1 VVHIVSSRAPTCR
14 ILSNMNPKSRLRDVL
29 VMIVFVLVALGLA
42 FAGYARLRT
51 GQDARAAHPKTTR

>member
-1 VVHIVSSRAPTCR
+1 
-14 ILSNMNPKSRLRDVL
+14 LDGKSRRRDVL

-51 GQDARAAHPKTTR
+51 GQDARAAHSKTTR

>member
-1 VVHIVSSRAPTCR
+1 
-14 ILSNMNPKSRLRDVL
+14 MNPKSRRRDVL

-51 GQDARAAHPKTTR
+51 GQDARAAYSKTTR